1 MAEPLSAREIINTRV
16 FDAPRERIERLH
28 ELPADRVA
36 PLITESEQAGL
47 RFVRRL
53 AEEWASGSNRFGRRG
68 EALFGAL
75 TDGHLIG
82 VCGLNVDP
90 YAGAPGVGR
99 LRHLYVLTAHRRLGI
114 GQRLVGAVVAAAHGA
129 FATLRLSTTNPEA
142 ARLYESLGFCRQAG
156 DEHCTHLLNLPAL
169 PGRGLPADQ

>member
-1 MAEPLSAREIINTRV
+1 MQRGWAGYLGGAGLGVEA
-16 FDAPRERIERLH
+16 RIERLP

-53 AEEWASGSNRFGRRG
+53 AEDWATGRNRFDRPG

-75 TDGHLIG
+75 TGGHLLG

-90 YAGAPGVGR
+90 NADDPSVGR
-99 LRHLYVLTAHRRLGI
+99 VRHLYVLTAHRRLGV
-114 GQRLVGAVVAAAHGA
+114 GRQLVVTVVAAAHGP
-129 FATLRLSTTNPEA
+129 FAMLRLSTANPEA
-142 ARLYESLGFCRQAG
+142 ARLYEALGFRRQTA
-156 DEHCTHLLNLPAL
+156 DAHCTHVMAL
-169 PGRGLPADQ
+169 AAAR

>member
-1 MAEPLSAREIINTRV
+1 MQRGWAGYLGGAGLGVEA
-16 FDAPRERIERLH
+16 RIERLP

-53 AEEWASGSNRFGRRG
+53 AEDWATGRNRFDRPG

-75 TDGHLIG
+75 TGGHLVG

-90 YAGAPGVGR
+90 YADDPSVGR
-99 LRHLYVLTAHRRLGI
+99 VRHLYVLTAHRRLGV
-114 GQRLVGAVVAAAHGA
+114 GRQLVVTVVAAAHGP
-129 FATLRLSTTNPEA
+129 FAMLRLSTANPEA
-142 ARLYESLGFCRQAG
+142 ARLYEALGFRRQTA
-156 DEHCTHLLNLPAL
+156 DAHCTHVMAL
-169 PGRGLPADQ
+169 AAGR

>member
-1 MAEPLSAREIINTRV
+1 MQRGWAGYLGGAGLGVEA
-16 FDAPRERIERLH
+16 RIERLP

-53 AEEWASGSNRFGRRG
+53 AEDWATGRNRFDRPG

-75 TDGHLIG
+75 TGGHLVG

-90 YAGAPGVGR
+90 YAAEPRVGR
-99 LRHLYVLTAHRRLGI
+99 VRHLYVLTAHRRLGV
-114 GQRLVGAVVAAAHGA
+114 GRQLVVTVVAAAHGP
-129 FATLRLSTTNPEA
+129 FAMLRLSTANPESA
-142 ARLYESLGFCRQAG
+142 GIYEALGFRRQTA
-156 DEHCTHLLNLPAL
+156 DAHCTHVMAL
-169 PGRGLPADQ
+169 AAGR